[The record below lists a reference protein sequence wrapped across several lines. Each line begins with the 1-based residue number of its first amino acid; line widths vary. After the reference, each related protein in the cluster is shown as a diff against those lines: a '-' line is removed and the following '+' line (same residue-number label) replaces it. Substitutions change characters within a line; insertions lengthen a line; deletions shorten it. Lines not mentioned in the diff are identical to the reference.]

1 MIFLM
6 NLKFFIRNQ
15 LIKQSLH
22 EIIESYIISD
32 LKSCNHNVSLIVWL
46 NLRVMEKNKKN
57 YIVSQNKTNWWHENI
72 LNISQSIKKEVSNLY
87 VYLRIIIIWQKSFYE
102 KKISKENHHPR
113 ERRITMRRSVVE
125 IVTDKFAVICLKK
138 DKVHRAN
145 LTEVRV
151 KVYRGREETIF
162 SRSVHVSFLP
172 RSTPTRV
179 EQHAIS
185 LP

>member
-1 MIFLM
+1 MLKLINKFKVFHYIWKNCAIKFCNLLKNILMIKFYHYIYIYKCVKCMIFLM

-87 VYLRIIIIWQKSFYE
+87 VYLST
-102 KKISKENHHPR
+102 NHNYM
-113 ERRITMRRSVVE
+113 TE
-125 IVTDKFAVICLKK
+125 IVLREKNIERESSSTRTTDYDAEECGG
-138 DKVHRAN
+138 DRHR
-145 LTEVRV
+145 
-151 KVYRGREETIF
+151 
-162 SRSVHVSFLP
+162 
-172 RSTPTRV
+172 
-179 EQHAIS
+179 
-185 LP
+185 